1 MKIDKR
7 IIFYLDNQ
15 MNDEERK
22 SFEGELNKSSELAN
36 QLHHYRNVLQS
47 LKVNEQKFTNLDYFV
62 NLVPNFRET
71 ISVNIKQLKIKTAFA
86 LTVFASAVVI
96 VLLFFNPFKNSENN
110 SVDKIISAL
119 NETEAA
125 EILDYYSNGL
135 SFLNNEQLNGYSDSL
150 FSDMIYSELNI
161 QETDIDRF
169 VSAEEITIESIYSE
183 IKPEE
188 ADMIYEEILNKKY
201 F

>member
-7 IIFYLDNQ
+7 IILYLDNQ

-22 SFEGELNKSSELAN
+22 SFEGELNKSSELSN
-36 QLHHYRNVLQS
+36 QLHYYKNALQS
-47 LKVNEQKFTNLDYFV
+47 LKVNEQKFTSSDYFV
-62 NLVPNFRET
+62 NLVPKFRET
-71 ISVNIKQLKIKTAFA
+71 ISVNKKQLKIKTAFA
-86 LTVFASAVVI
+86 LTAVAAAI
-96 VLLFFNPFKNSENN
+96 VLLFFNPFKTSENN

-125 EILDYYSNGL
+125 EILDYYSDGL
-135 SFLNNEQLNGYSDSL
+135 SSLNNEQLNGYSDSL

-161 QETDIDRF
+161 QETDINRV
-169 VSAEEITIESIYSE
+169 VSAEEITIENIYSE

-188 ADMIYEEILNKKY
+188 ADVIYKEILNKKY
-201 F
+201 Y